1 MYHFWRLQCGT
12 ICKRDFNQFI
22 SDVGLHEF
30 HLGGRKFTYLRE
42 DGIKLSKLDRFLVC
56 QNFINIQPNSSVTTL
71 PREHSDHCPVLLK
84 PFNADFGPSPFRFYN
99 SWLNCKDFDKV
110 FELAWINFHGY
121 GAPDRYFLSKLKL
134 LKEKIKEWR
143 KEESQ
148 KETGALKQ
156 LKEQVD
162 RWDLDA
168 ESRLLSL
175 SEIEARR
182 EAKQKISEL
191 EHTKKIDLQQKEKV
205 TWVCDGD
212 ENSRFFHGML
222 KKKLSKNRIHGITI
236 NGV

>member
-1 MYHFWRLQCGT
+1 M
-12 ICKRDFNQFI
+12 
-22 SDVGLHEF
+22 
-30 HLGGRKFTYLRE
+30 
-42 DGIKLSKLDRFLVC
+42 
-56 QNFINIQPNSSVTTL
+56 
-71 PREHSDHCPVLLK
+71 LLK